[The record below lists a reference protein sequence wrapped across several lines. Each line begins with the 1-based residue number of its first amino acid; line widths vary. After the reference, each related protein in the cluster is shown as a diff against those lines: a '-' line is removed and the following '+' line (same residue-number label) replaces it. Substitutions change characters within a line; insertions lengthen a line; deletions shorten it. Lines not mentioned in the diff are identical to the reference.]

1 MATTSKTYAEYLRL
15 PQLLGL
21 QGGWEANDDAVSED
35 ELHFIVVHQVFELWF
50 KLVLRELRMARGRMS
65 AQFVPDKDIPYV
77 VRHLRRVNAV
87 LKIAVNYFDALET
100 LTPLDFI
107 AFRKKLEP
115 ASGAQSFQM
124 REIEF
129 LMGLEQS
136 ERQRH
141 GHSIDP
147 TDDIIR
153 LAKGS
158 PSEGMVLQA
167 LETARQELKE
177 GRSLRAALHEWLYR
191 TPIRDSC
198 PSDSNDDEIVTGFL
212 DEYRIALER
221 FDKRLLGA
229 FNAFISASDAPEAA
243 PRPLVPKLELGNE
256 RSDAPGAHVEAEH
269 ATPPAGVK
277 PRRSRASRIRAAL
290 LFIESYREADFLT
303 WPNLLLDSVV
313 EMEEELI
320 LWRFRHVRMVER
332 TIGRRV
338 GTGGSPGVA
347 YLDQTTEYR
356 IFNEFWAV
364 RSVLIPPEFLP
375 ALRS

>member
-50 KLVLRELRMARGRMS
+50 KLVLRELRMARDRMS

-87 LKIAVNYFDALET
+87 LKIAVNYFDVLET

-124 REIEF
+124 REIES
-129 LMGLEQS
+129 LLGLEQS

-141 GHSIDP
+141 GHSVDP

-212 DEYRIALER
+212 DQYRIALER

-229 FNAFISASDAPEAA
+229 FDAFISASDAPE
-243 PRPLVPKLELGNE
+243 PTQKKTVRT
-256 RSDAPGAHVEAEH
+256 DASGARVEAEH

-277 PRRSRASRIRAAL
+277 PRRSRAARIRAAL

-364 RSVLIPPEFLP
+364 RSVLIPAELLP
-375 ALRS
+375 ALTNPKK

>member
-1 MATTSKTYAEYLRL
+1 MATPTRTYADYLRL

-21 QGGWEANDDAVSED
+21 QGGFEANDEAVSED

-50 KLVLRELRMARGRMS
+50 KSVIHEIRMARDRMS

-87 LKIAVNYFDALET
+87 FKIAVGYFDVLET

-115 ASGAQSFQM
+115 TSGAQSFQM
-124 REIEF
+124 REIEL
-129 LMGLEQS
+129 LMGLEQA

-141 GHSIDP
+141 GHSSDP
-147 TDDIIR
+147 ADEIIR
-153 LAKGS
+153 AAMGS
-158 PSEGMVLQA
+158 PSEGSIVQA
-167 LETARQELKE
+167 IGTARQELRE
-177 GRSLRAALHEWLYR
+177 GRSLRAVLHEWLYR
-191 TPIRDSC
+191 TPIQDSC
-198 PSDSNDDEIVTGFL
+198 PTDSNDAEVVTAFL
-212 DEYRIALER
+212 DQYRVALER
-221 FDKRLLGA
+221 YDRRLLGA
-229 FNAFISASDAPEAA
+229 FDVFIAASDAP
-243 PRPLVPKLELGNE
+243 
-256 RSDAPGAHVEAEH
+256 AE
-269 ATPPAGVK
+269 PAEVK
-277 PRRSRASRIRAAL
+277 AGRSRAARIRAAL
-290 LFIESYREADFLT
+290 LFIESYREAGFLI

-332 TIGRRV
+332 TIGRRF

-347 YLDQTTEYR
+347 YLDKTTEYR

-364 RSVLIPPEFLP
+364 RGVLIPPEFLP
-375 ALRS
+375 ALTNPERYNRLENKPRS